1 MNQQNRNRLTDTENR
16 LMVARVG
23 WGLKGWVKKYSIGN
37 GVKNIAITTY
47 GGYWKYWGEHFVNI
61 GLPNHYAVHL
71 QLKQNNIEC
80 KL

>member
-1 MNQQNRNRLTDTENR
+1 M
-16 LMVARVG
+16 
-23 WGLKGWVKKYSIGN
+23 KKYSIGN

-71 QLKQNNIEC
+71 QLKQNKIEC